1 MNSSRRLPPDF
12 SESAAYPLYA
22 IDPAQDRAWVLHF
35 EREDYARA
43 SFLDQRAL
51 RHREISG
58 WTVSGTEL
66 SAALQPA
73 ASLARLHWLF
83 HIGHC
88 GSTLASRLL
97 DLVPGTLGLRE
108 PLPLLTLAHGRRQP
122 LAGPWLSATRHLLA
136 RGFTETR
143 AVVVKPTSV
152 VTTLADQL
160 LPDTGQACLLWVDLQ
175 TWLATMLRDAD
186 LVQGTLAT
194 EDLRLAGID
203 TSEQASGP
211 GVRLARLW
219 LAEQLRWSRLK
230 QRSEFAPRLLDLD
243 FAGLLKDPAAGTR
256 TLAGHFGLVAP
267 EDLDAR
273 IAASGVLD
281 RYAKDASQPFDA
293 RTRRHELLQASE
305 RHAADITEGLAWAG
319 RELRRQEAAGLEA
332 RLRPAA

>member
-1 MNSSRRLPPDF
+1 
-12 SESAAYPLYA
+12 
-22 IDPAQDRAWVLHF
+22 
-35 EREDYARA
+35 
-43 SFLDQRAL
+43 
-51 RHREISG
+51 
-58 WTVSGTEL
+58 
-66 SAALQPA
+66 
-73 ASLARLHWLF
+73 
-83 HIGHC
+83 
-88 GSTLASRLL
+88 
-97 DLVPGTLGLRE
+97 
-108 PLPLLTLAHGRRQP
+108 
-122 LAGPWLSATRHLLA
+122 
-136 RGFTETR
+136 
-143 AVVVKPTSV
+143 
-152 VTTLADQL
+152 
-160 LPDTGQACLLWVDLQ
+160 
-175 TWLATMLRDAD
+175 
-186 LVQGTLAT
+186 
-194 EDLRLAGID
+194 
-203 TSEQASGP
+203 
-211 GVRLARLW
+211 LW